1 MTEMA
6 GRSLSP
12 DEVLR
17 SVPEEDRVADFRAK
31 VRAAGQEWTG
41 NEPDELVELLTKAAA
56 GDPRLAAIARAGGPL
71 LQDFLDGY
79 QRKTADVPR
88 DLAGDLADGHPLPAE
103 VFEGLTPR
111 YLIAVVRLAEPGD
124 EVAALRAVAGENTLL
139 THRDG
144 NVVLFIPAAGA
155 DSGEHPVTRLT
166 RWLGGRGW
174 LATAERERAR
184 LFDGFNEAS
193 YVLRLVVA
201 GLRPSGAYTISDV
214 LVEYAV
220 TRHEKVRTDLA
231 AVIRP
236 LRAHKVLWE
245 TLTAF
250 IDADYSRNKAARG
263 LFIHRST
270 LDYRLRRI
278 EDITGYDPTS
288 GRGAQMLTAAMIAE
302 AVHGSPVHEAGATG
316 GLVP

>member
-1 MTEMA
+1 MTEMI

-12 DEVLR
+12 VEVLR
-17 SVPEEDRVADFRAK
+17 STPEEDRVADFRAK
-31 VRAAGQEWTG
+31 VQAAGQEWTG

-56 GDPRLAAIARAGGPL
+56 GDPRLAAIARSGGRL

-79 QRKTADVPR
+79 QQKTTADVSR
-88 DLAGDLADGHPLPAE
+88 DLAGDLADGHPLPAD
-103 VFEGLTPR
+103 VLEGLTPR
-111 YLIAVVRLAEPGD
+111 YLIAVVRLAEPGR
-124 EVAALRAVAGENTLL
+124 EVEALRAVAGEDTLL

-144 NVVLFIPAAGA
+144 NVILFIPAGGLG
-155 DSGEHPVTRLT
+155 SGERSVTRLT
-166 RWLGGRGW
+166 QCLGGRGW
-174 LATAERERAR
+174 LATAERDRAR
-184 LFDGFNEAS
+184 LVDGFNEAS

-214 LVEYAV
+214 LVEYAF
-220 TRHEKVRTDLA
+220 TLHEKVRTNLA

-250 IDADYSRNKAARG
+250 VDSDYSRNKAARS

-278 EDITGYDPTS
+278 GEVTGCDPTS
-288 GRGAQMLTAAMIAE
+288 GRGAQMLTAALIAE
-302 AVHGSPVHEAGATG
+302 TLHG
-316 GLVP
+316 

>member
-1 MTEMA
+1 MTEMM

-12 DEVLR
+12 VEALH
-17 SVPEEDRVADFRAK
+17 STPEEDRVADFRAK

-41 NEPDELVELLTKAAA
+41 DEPDELVELLTRAAG
-56 GDPRLAAIARAGGPL
+56 GDPRLAAIVRTGGSL

-79 QRKTADVPR
+79 QKKTTADVSR
-88 DLAGDLADGHPLPAE
+88 DLAGDLADGHPLPAD
-103 VFEGLTPR
+103 VFERLTPR
-111 YLIAVVRLAEPGD
+111 YLIAVARLAEPGRD
-124 EVAALRAVAGENTLL
+124 VDALRAVAGDGTLL
-139 THRDG
+139 THRHG
-144 NVVLFIPAAGA
+144 NVVLFVPAAGPG
-155 DSGEHPVTRLT
+155 SGERAVARLT
-166 RWLGGRGW
+166 QCLGGRGW
-174 LATAERERAR
+174 LATAERDRAR
-184 LFDGFNEAS
+184 LVDGFNEAS

-220 TRHEKVRTDLA
+220 TLNEKVRTDLA

-236 LRAHKVLWE
+236 LRAHKVLLE

-250 IDADYSRNKAARG
+250 VDCDYSRNKAARS

-278 EDITGYDPTS
+278 GDVTGCDPTS

-302 AVHGSPVHEAGATG
+302 ALQG
-316 GLVP
+316 

>member
-1 MTEMA
+1 MTEMI

-12 DEVLR
+12 VEALR
-17 SVPEEDRVADFRAK
+17 STPEEDRVADFRAK
-31 VRAAGQEWTG
+31 VRAAGHQ
-41 NEPDELVELLTKAAA
+41 PDELVELVELLTQAAA
-56 GDPRLAAIARAGGPL
+56 GDPRLAAIVRAGGSL

-79 QRKTADVPR
+79 QPRTTAEAAR
-88 DLAGDLADGHPLPAE
+88 DLAGDLADGHPLPAD
-103 VFEGLTPR
+103 VLEGLTPR
-111 YLIAVVRLAEPGD
+111 YLVAVVRLAEPGR
-124 EVAALRAVAGENTLL
+124 EVEALRAVDALRAVAGEGLLL

-144 NVVLFIPAAGA
+144 NVVLFIPAAGPG
-155 DSGEHPVTRLT
+155 SGERSVTRLT
-166 RWLGGRGW
+166 QCLGGRGW
-174 LATAERERAR
+174 LATAERDRAR
-184 LFDGFNEAS
+184 LVDGFNEAS

-220 TRHEKVRTDLA
+220 TLNEKVRTDLA

-236 LRAHKVLWE
+236 LRAHKVLLE

-250 IDADYSRNKAARG
+250 VDSDYSRNKAARS

-278 EDITGYDPTS
+278 GEVTGCDPTS

-302 AVHGSPVHEAGATG
+302 ALHG
-316 GLVP
+316 

>member
-1 MTEMA
+1 MTEMM

-12 DEVLR
+12 VEALR
-17 SVPEEDRVADFRAK
+17 STPEEDRVADFRAK

-41 NEPDELVELLTKAAA
+41 DEPDELVELLTEAAA
-56 GDPRLAAIARAGGPL
+56 GDPGLDAIVRAGGRL

-79 QRKTADVPR
+79 QQKTAAEGSRDV
-88 DLAGDLADGHPLPAE
+88 AGDLADGHPLPAD

-111 YLIAVVRLAEPGD
+111 YLIAVVRFAEPGRQV
-124 EVAALRAVAGENTLL
+124 EALRAVAGENALL

-144 NVVLFIPAAGA
+144 NVVLFIPAAGPG
-155 DSGEHPVTRLT
+155 SGDRSVTKLT
-166 RWLGGRGW
+166 RCLGGRGW
-174 LATAERERAR
+174 LATAERDRAC
-184 LFDGFNEAS
+184 LGDGFNEAS

-220 TRHEKVRTDLA
+220 TLHEKVRTDLA

-236 LRAHKVLWE
+236 LREHKVLWE

-250 IDADYSRNKAARG
+250 VDCDYSRNKAARS

-278 EDITGYDPTS
+278 GDVTGCDPTT
-288 GRGAQMLTAAMIAE
+288 GRGAQMLTAAIVAE
-302 AVHGSPVHEAGATG
+302 AVQG
-316 GLVP
+316 

>member
-1 MTEMA
+1 MTEMI

-12 DEVLR
+12 VEALR
-17 SVPEEDRVADFRAK
+17 STPDDEDRVADFRAK

-41 NEPDELVELLTKAAA
+41 DEPHELVELLTKAAA
-56 GDPRLAAIARAGGPL
+56 GDPRLAAIARAGGHL

-79 QRKTADVPR
+79 QEKATADVSR
-88 DLAGDLADGHPLPAE
+88 DLASDLADGHPLPPD
-103 VFEGLTPR
+103 VLEGLTPR
-111 YLIAVVRLAEPGD
+111 YLIAVVRFAEAGRQV
-124 EVAALRAVAGENTLL
+124 EALRAVAGEDTLL

-144 NVVLFIPAAGA
+144 NIVLFIPAGGLG
-155 DSGEHPVTRLT
+155 DGEPSVTRLT
-166 RWLGGRGW
+166 QCLGGRGW
-174 LATAERERAR
+174 LATAERDRGR
-184 LFDGFNEAS
+184 LVDGFNEAS

-220 TRHEKVRTDLA
+220 TLHEKVRTDLA
-231 AVIRP
+231 AVVRP

-245 TLTAF
+245 TLTVF
-250 IDADYSRNKAARG
+250 VDSDYSRNKAARS

-278 EDITGYDPTS
+278 GDVTGCDPTS
-288 GRGAQMLTAAMIAE
+288 GRGAQTLTAAMIAD
-302 AVHGSPVHEAGATG
+302 ALHG
-316 GLVP
+316 

>member
-1 MTEMA
+1 MTEMI

-12 DEVLR
+12 VEAPR
-17 SVPEEDRVADFRAK
+17 PAPEGDRVADFRAK

-41 NEPDELVELLTKAAA
+41 SEPDELVELLTKAAA
-56 GDPRLAAIARAGGPL
+56 GDPRLAAIVDAGGSL

-79 QRKTADVPR
+79 QQKTAADVSR
-88 DLAGDLADGHPLPAE
+88 DLAGDLADGHPVPAD
-103 VFEGLTPR
+103 VLEGLTPR
-111 YLIAVVRLAEPGD
+111 YLIAVVRPAEPGRAVD
-124 EVAALRAVAGENTLL
+124 ALRAVAGEDPLL

-144 NVVLFIPAAGA
+144 NVVLFIPAAGPG
-155 DSGEHPVTRLT
+155 SGERSVTRLT
-166 RWLGGRGW
+166 QCLGGSGW
-174 LATAERERAR
+174 LATAERDRAG
-184 LFDGFNEAS
+184 LVDGFNEAS

-220 TRHEKVRTDLA
+220 TLHEQVRADLA
-231 AVIRP
+231 AMIRP
-236 LRAHKVLWE
+236 LRAHKALWE

-250 IDADYSRNKAARG
+250 VDSDYSRNKAARS

-278 EDITGYDPTS
+278 GDVTGCDPTS

-302 AVHGSPVHEAGATG
+302 TLQVR
-316 GLVP
+316 

>member
-1 MTEMA
+1 MTEMIDSA
-6 GRSLSP
+6 SSP
-12 DEVLR
+12 VEVLR
-17 SVPEEDRVADFRAK
+17 PTPEEDRVANFRAK

-56 GDPRLAAIARAGGPL
+56 GDPRLAAIARAGGRL

-79 QRKTADVPR
+79 QQKTIADATR
-88 DLAGDLADGHPLPAE
+88 DLAGDLADGHPVPAD
-103 VFEGLTPR
+103 VLEGLTPR
-111 YLIAVVRLAEPGD
+111 YLIAVVRLAEPGR
-124 EVAALRAVAGENTLL
+124 EVETLRAVAGEDTLL
-139 THRDG
+139 THRNG
-144 NVVLFIPAAGA
+144 NVVLFIPVGGPG
-155 DSGEHPVTRLT
+155 SGERSVTRVT
-166 RWLGGRGW
+166 QCLGGRGW
-174 LATAERERAR
+174 LATAERDRAR

-220 TRHEKVRTDLA
+220 TLHEKVRTDLA
-231 AVIRP
+231 AVITP
-236 LRAHKVLWE
+236 LRANKVLWE

-250 IDADYSRNKAARG
+250 VDSDYSRNKAARS

-278 EDITGYDPTS
+278 GDVTGCDPTS
-288 GRGAQMLTAAMIAE
+288 GRGAQTLTAAMIAE
-302 AVHGSPVHEAGATG
+302 ALQG
-316 GLVP
+316 

>member
-1 MTEMA
+1 MI
-6 GRSLSP
+6 GGPLSP
-12 DEVLR
+12 VEALH
-17 SVPEEDRVADFRAK
+17 STPAEDRVADFRAK
-31 VRAAGQEWTG
+31 MRAAGQEWTG
-41 NEPDELVELLTKAAA
+41 NEPEELVELLIKAAA
-56 GDPRLAAIARAGGPL
+56 GDPRLAAIVRAVGSL

-79 QRKTADVPR
+79 QQETTADVSR
-88 DLAGDLADGHPLPAE
+88 DLADDLADGHPLPAG
-103 VFEGLTPR
+103 VLEGLTPR
-111 YLIAVVRLAEPGD
+111 YLIAVVRLAEPGR
-124 EVAALRAVAGENTLL
+124 EVDALRAVAGEDTLL

-144 NVVLFIPAAGA
+144 NVVLFIPAAGPG
-155 DSGEHPVTRLT
+155 SGQRSVTRLT
-166 RWLGGRGW
+166 QCLGGRGW
-174 LATAERERAR
+174 LATAERDRAC
-184 LFDGFNEAS
+184 LVDGFNEAS

-220 TRHEKVRTDLA
+220 TLHEKVRTDLA

-250 IDADYSRNKAARG
+250 VVSDYSRNKAARR

-278 EDITGYDPTS
+278 GDVTGCDPTS
-288 GRGAQMLTAAMIAE
+288 GRGAQMLTTAMIAE
-302 AVHGSPVHEAGATG
+302 ALQG
-316 GLVP
+316 